1 MLMKRIILLLSAWL
15 MVLGAMADGLDE
27 LQKALAANTQVQE
40 KVYVHTD
47 NTCYFIGDTLWY
59 KAYVLRADNLQPTD
73 MSRLLYVEL
82 LSPDGLVVE
91 RQRIVVSSQGH
102 TCGQFVLRDSL
113 YSGYY
118 ELRAYTRWMLNF
130 NVSHRH
136 YTRDDRHLFYNNQMA
151 QDFFREWDGL
161 FSRVLP
167 IYAKPERQGDYDGKY
182 MYQRPKQDVRRE
194 PKEQLFCHFYPEGGQ
209 LVEGLPARVA
219 FELADQYGK
228 AVDLSGTLSDGTVVS
243 TDYMGRGVFSI
254 AGEKVKRDDR
264 LKVRFEWRGKTYSF
278 NLPKVQR
285 EGVTI
290 LLQPD
295 ADAATL
301 RSSEVLSPL
310 RSESAPSGRAE
321 KLRSSEVASSLPQV
335 SLNASPAYQGKTV
348 GVAVLCRG
356 RLVSFQKLTLNL
368 STSQPLNFSTS
379 PLSSLLSP
387 LPTGINELM
396 IFDEECNVLAS
407 RLFFV
412 NNHDM
417 VQPVEVTTGGKTDF
431 DPYEEIPLEVQV
443 LSSSSVAPQNSLPA
457 GEGRGGVSSLPA
469 GEGWGGAF
477 SISIRDAHTDDVSYN
492 NGSMLSELLLSSD
505 LKGFVAYPAYYFE
518 SDDAEHR
525 SRLDLLMMVQGWRRY
540 RPVKTLRYEP
550 ERTLTVE
557 GSVYK
562 MLGLETMQ
570 RDQIEGLNNRETVF
584 EEQQR
589 INERNSGLFTGGT
602 FTETE
607 GSAETDDA
615 AAKEESTV
623 EEPDFASLG
632 SSVLGVNHGGLKHEV
647 LVEAEITSEG
657 VTAGA
662 VQQTKDGGHF
672 VFELPPYYGTAV
684 LFLKAYE
691 RRDSLKKNMRSLDD
705 KGRLDEDA
713 YADFYVKRDLFY
725 PVFAREYSWYEKHL
739 PDYVPTAG
747 VEEDVDLQNSR
758 LDGDHTLSQVN
769 VSARRRG
776 RRSIDYS
783 KPAFVMDAYD
793 LYNLATDRGL
803 SWGLVNMGSFP
814 MTACF
819 TLYGNMGRYRTYN
832 VRAKLAEGNQLDRQ
846 YTFYQNYQAVEETI
860 KNRSEGAIFKDLHLN
875 RLKNFRFYTDYEP
888 RNPDS
893 LYSESMNR
901 DDITLVYETRPNDE
915 KQYTYR
921 DRRYL
926 LPGIAEPAEF
936 YEPDYSQSLP
946 LEPTDY
952 RRTLYWNP
960 NARLDE
966 DGCFRTTVFNNSSET
981 RIRVSVA
988 GITPNGKIILIDN
1001 W

>member
-91 RQRIVVSSQGH
+91 RQRIIVSSQGH
-102 TCGQFVLRDSL
+102 TC
-113 YSGYY
+113 
-118 ELRAYTRWMLNF
+118 F

-151 QDFFREWDGL
+151 KDFFREWDGL

-167 IYAKPERQGDYDGKY
+167 VYSKPEHKGDYDGKY

-209 LVEGLPARVA
+209 LVEGLPSRVA

-285 EGVTI
+285 EGVTL

-301 RSSEVLSPL
+301 RSSDVKKLS
-310 RSESAPSGRAE
+310 
-321 KLRSSEVASSLPQV
+321 SSEVASSLPQV

-356 RLVSFQKLTLNL
+356 RLASFQKLNVSASQPLNL
-368 STSQPLNFSTS
+368 ST
-379 PLSSLLSP
+379 SP

-417 VQPVEVTTGGKTDF
+417 DVPVQVSTGGKTDF
-431 DPYEEIPLEVQV
+431 DPYEEIPLDITFNLQQPLNSPLDPQGRFRSEAEKE
-443 LSSSSVAPQNSLPA
+443 LSTLNSPQTL
-457 GEGRGGVSSLPA
+457 
-469 GEGWGGAF
+469 
-477 SISIRDAHTDDVSYN
+477 SISIRDAHTDDISYN

-615 AAKEESTV
+615 TAKEESTV

-684 LFLKAYE
+684 LFMTAYE
-691 RRDSLKKNMRSLDD
+691 RRDSLKKCMRSTTD

-875 RLKNFRFYTDYEP
+875 RLIP
-888 RNPDS
+888 AVS
-893 LYSESMNR
+893 Q
-901 DDITLVYETRPNDE
+901 ETFSR
-915 KQYTYR
+915 
-921 DRRYL
+921 
-926 LPGIAEPAEF
+926 
-936 YEPDYSQSLP
+936 
-946 LEPTDY
+946 
-952 RRTLYWNP
+952 
-960 NARLDE
+960 
-966 DGCFRTTVFNNSSET
+966 
-981 RIRVSVA
+981 
-988 GITPNGKIILIDN
+988 
-1001 W
+1001 

>member
-1 MLMKRIILLLSAWL
+1 MFLLVLSAS
-15 MVLGAMADGLDE
+15 ADGLDDL
-27 LQKALAANTQVQE
+27 LQALANNAQVQE

-91 RQRIVVSSQGH
+91 RQRIIVSGNGH
-102 TCGQFVLRDSL
+102 TCGQFVLQDSL

-151 QDFFREWDGL
+151 MDFFREWDGL

-167 IYAKPERQGDYDGKY
+167 VYSKPEHKGDFLSKY

-209 LVEGLPARVA
+209 LVEGLPSRVA

-228 AVDLSGTLSDGTVVS
+228 TVDLSGTLSDGTVVS

-264 LKVRFEWRGKTYSF
+264 LKVRFEWRGKNYSF

-285 EGVTI
+285 EGVT
-290 LLQPD
+290 LRLEPATD
-295 ADAATL
+295 VKTL
-301 RSSEVLSPL
+301 RSSEV
-310 RSESAPSGRAE
+310 E
-321 KLRSSEVASSLPQV
+321 SSLPQV

-356 RLVSFQKLTLNL
+356 RLVSFQKLTL
-368 STSQPLNFSTS
+368 STILS

-417 VQPVEVTTGGKTDF
+417 DVPVQVSTGGKTDF
-431 DPYEEIPLEVQV
+431 DPYEEIPLDITFNLQQPLNSQ
-443 LSSSSVAPQNSLPA
+443 LSTLNSPQTL
-457 GEGRGGVSSLPA
+457 
-469 GEGWGGAF
+469 
-477 SISIRDAHTDDVSYN
+477 SISIRDAHTDDISYN

-672 VFELPPYYGTAV
+672 VFELPPYYGTAI
-684 LFLKAYE
+684 LFMTAYE
-691 RRDSLKKNMRSLDD
+691 RRDSLKKCMRSTTD

-832 VRAKLAEGNQLDRQ
+832 VRAKLAEGNELDRQ

-988 GITPNGKIILIDN
+988 GITPDGRIVSN
-1001 W
+1001 

>member
-1 MLMKRIILLLSAWL
+1 M
-15 MVLGAMADGLDE
+15 
-27 LQKALAANTQVQE
+27 
-40 KVYVHTD
+40 
-47 NTCYFIGDTLWY
+47 
-59 KAYVLRADNLQPTD
+59 
-73 MSRLLYVEL
+73 
-82 LSPDGLVVE
+82 
-91 RQRIVVSSQGH
+91 
-102 TCGQFVLRDSL
+102 
-113 YSGYY
+113 
-118 ELRAYTRWMLNF
+118 
-130 NVSHRH
+130 
-136 YTRDDRHLFYNNQMA
+136 
-151 QDFFREWDGL
+151 
-161 FSRVLP
+161 
-167 IYAKPERQGDYDGKY
+167 
-182 MYQRPKQDVRRE
+182 RRE

-290 LLQPD
+290 LLQPN
-295 ADAATL
+295 ADAAT
-301 RSSEVLSPL
+301 
-310 RSESAPSGRAE
+310 
-321 KLRSSEVASSLPQV
+321 LRSSEVASSLPQV

-356 RLVSFQKLTLNL
+356 RLVSFQKLTL
-368 STSQPLNFSTS
+368 STILS

-417 VQPVEVTTGGKTDF
+417 EVPVQVSTGGKTDF
-431 DPYEEIPLEVQV
+431 DPYEEIPLDITFNLQQPLNSQ
-443 LSSSSVAPQNSLPA
+443 LSTLNSPQTL
-457 GEGRGGVSSLPA
+457 
-469 GEGWGGAF
+469 
-477 SISIRDAHTDDVSYN
+477 SISIRDAHTDDISYN

-518 SDDAEHR
+518 SDNAEHR

-672 VFELPPYYGTAV
+672 VFELPPYYGTAI
-684 LFLKAYE
+684 LFMTAYE
-691 RRDSLKKNMRSLDD
+691 RRDSLKKCMRSTTD

-832 VRAKLAEGNQLDRQ
+832 VRAKLAEGNELDRQ

-936 YEPDYSQSLP
+936 YEPDYSHALP

-966 DGCFRTTVFNNSSET
+966 NGCFRTTVFNNSSET

-988 GITPNGKIILIDN
+988 GITPDGRIVSN
-1001 W
+1001 

>member
-1 MLMKRIILLLSAWL
+1 MFMKRMILLLSALL
-15 MVLGAMADGLDE
+15 MVLSAQADGFDD
-27 LQKALAANTQVQE
+27 LQQALAANTQVQE

-91 RQRIVVSSQGH
+91 RQRIIVSSQGH
-102 TCGQFVLRDSL
+102 TCGQFVLQDSL

-167 IYAKPERQGDYDGKY
+167 VYSKPEHKGDFLSKY

-209 LVEGLPARVA
+209 LVEGLPSRVA

-228 AVDLSGTLSDGTVVS
+228 AVDLSGTLSDGSLVS
-243 TDYMGRGVFSI
+243 TDYMGRGVFTV
-254 AGEKVKRDDR
+254 AADKVKRDDR
-264 LKVRFEWRGKTYSF
+264 LKVRFEWRGKSYSF
-278 NLPKVQR
+278 NLPKVER
-285 EGVTI
+285 EGVT
-290 LLQPD
+290 LQLQPATD
-295 ADAATL
+295 VAA
-301 RSSEVLSPL
+301 SSH
-310 RSESAPSGRAE
+310 
-321 KLRSSEVASSLPQV
+321 SSVASSLPQV
-335 SLNASPAYQGKTV
+335 SLHASPAYQGKTV

-356 RLVSFQKLTLNL
+356 RLVSFQKQILNTA
-368 STSQPLNFSTS
+368 TSQILN
-379 PLSSLLSP
+379 SP
-387 LPTGINELM
+387 LPTGVNELLV
-396 IFDEECNVLAS
+396 FDEHRNILAS

-417 VQPVEVTTGGKTDF
+417 AQPVEVTTGGKTDF
-431 DPYEEIPLEVQV
+431 APYEEIPLEVQM
-443 LSSSSVAPQNSLPA
+443 LNSSSVAPQNSLPS
-457 GEGRGGVSSLPA
+457 GEGWGGASSLPA

-477 SISIRDAHTDDVSYN
+477 SLSIRDAHTDDISYN

-672 VFELPPYYGTAV
+672 VFELPPYYGTAI
-684 LFLKAYE
+684 LFMTAYE
-691 RRDSLKKNMRSLDD
+691 RRDSLKKCMRSTTD

-725 PVFAREYSWYEKHL
+725 PVFAREYSWYEKHQ

-747 VEEDVDLQNSR
+747 VEEDVDLEGSQ

-776 RRSIDYS
+776 RRAIDYK

-819 TLYGNMGRYRTYN
+819 TVYGNMGRYKTYN
-832 VRAKLAEGNQLDRQ
+832 VRAKLAEGNDLDRQ
-846 YTFYQNYQAVEETI
+846 YTFFQNYQSVDQTI
-860 KNRSEGAIFKDLHLN
+860 KNRAEGAIFNDLHLS
-875 RLKNFRFYTDYEP
+875 RLQNFRFFTDYEP

-893 LYSESMNR
+893 LYTVSLNR
-901 DDITLVYETRPNDE
+901 DDITLVYETRPDNA
-915 KQYTYR
+915 KQHTYR

-926 LPGIAEPAEF
+926 LPGFAEPADF
-936 YEPDYSQSLP
+936 YNPDYSQALP
-946 LEPTDY
+946 PEPTDY

-960 NARLDE
+960 NARLDA
-966 DGCFRTTVFNNSSET
+966 DGHFRATVYNNSHET

-988 GITPNGKIILIDN
+988 GITSDGKIISN
-1001 W
+1001 

>member
-91 RQRIVVSSQGH
+91 RQRIIVSSQGH
-102 TCGQFVLRDSL
+102 TCGQFVLKDSL

-151 QDFFREWDGL
+151 KDFFREWDGL

-167 IYAKPERQGDYDGKY
+167 VYSKPEHKGDFLSKY

-285 EGVTI
+285 EGVTL
-290 LLQPD
+290 LLQPV

-301 RSSEVLSPL
+301 RSSDVKKLS
-310 RSESAPSGRAE
+310 
-321 KLRSSEVASSLPQV
+321 SSEVASSLPQV

-356 RLVSFQKLTLNL
+356 RLVSFQKLTLSAIL
-368 STSQPLNFSTS
+368 S

-431 DPYEEIPLEVQV
+431 DPYEEIPLEVQM
-443 LSSSSVAPQNSLPA
+443 LNSSSVAPQNSLPA
-457 GEGRGGVSSLPA
+457 GEGRGGASSLPA

-477 SISIRDAHTDDVSYN
+477 SISIRDAHTDDISYN

-684 LFLKAYE
+684 LFLTAYE
-691 RRDSLKKNMRSLDD
+691 RRDSLKKNMRSTTD

-832 VRAKLAEGNQLDRQ
+832 VRAKLAEGNELDRQ

-936 YEPDYSQSLP
+936 YEPDYSHALP

-988 GITPNGKIILIDN
+988 GITPDGRIVSN
-1001 W
+1001 

>member
-1 MLMKRIILLLSAWL
+1 MFMKRMILLLSALL
-15 MVLGAMADGLDE
+15 MVLSTQADGFDD
-27 LQKALAANTQVQE
+27 LQQALAANTQVQE

-91 RQRIVVSSQGH
+91 RQRIIVSSQGH
-102 TCGQFVLRDSL
+102 TCGQFVLKDSL
-113 YSGYY
+113 YSGFY

-194 PKEQLFCHFYPEGGQ
+194 PKEQLFCRFYPEGGQ

-219 FELADQYGK
+219 FELVDQYGK
-228 AVDLSGTLSDGTVVS
+228 AVDLSGTLSDGSVVS

-278 NLPKVQR
+278 ILPKVQR
-285 EGVTI
+285 EGVTL
-290 LLQPD
+290 LLQP
-295 ADAATL
+295 ATD
-301 RSSEVLSPL
+301 V
-310 RSESAPSGRAE
+310 E
-321 KLRSSEVASSLPQV
+321 KFRSSEVAKSLPQV

-356 RLVSFQKLTLNL
+356 RLVSFQKLTLSAIL
-368 STSQPLNFSTS
+368 S
-379 PLSSLLSP
+379 PLSSLHSP
-387 LPTGINELM
+387 LPTGVNELLV
-396 IFDEECNVLAS
+396 FDEHRNILAS

-417 VQPVEVTTGGKTDF
+417 VQPVEVSTGGKTDF
-431 DPYEEIPLEVQV
+431 DPYEAIPLEVQV
-443 LSSSSVAPQNSLPA
+443 LNSSSVAPQNSLPS
-457 GEGRGGVSSLPA
+457 GESWGRALSL
-469 GEGWGGAF
+469 
-477 SISIRDAHTDDVSYN
+477 SIRDAHTDDVSYN
-492 NGSMLSELLLSSD
+492 DGSMLSELLLTSD
-505 LKGFVAYPAYYFE
+505 LKGFVAHPAYYFE
-518 SDDAEHR
+518 SDDAEHLR
-525 SRLDLLMMVQGWRRY
+525 RLDLLMMVQGWRRY
-540 RPVKTLRYEP
+540 RPVKSLRYEP
-550 ERTLTVE
+550 ERSLTVE

-562 MLGLETMQ
+562 MLGVETMQ
-570 RDQIEGLNNRETVF
+570 RDQIEGLNNRQTVF
-584 EEQQR
+584 EEQQS
-589 INERNSGLFTGGT
+589 INDRNSGLFTGGT

-607 GSAETDDA
+607 GNAETDDA

-623 EEPDFASLG
+623 EEPDFQSLG

-647 LVEAEITSEG
+647 LVEAEITAEG
-657 VTAGA
+657 QTAGA
-662 VQQTKDGGHF
+662 TQLTRNGGHY

-691 RRDSLKKNMRSLDD
+691 RRDSLKKNMQSLDD
-705 KGRLDEDA
+705 KGRFDEDA

-747 VEEDVDLQNSR
+747 VEEDVDLEGSQ

-776 RRSIDYS
+776 RRAIDYK

-803 SWGLVNMGSFP
+803 SWGLVNMGAFP

-819 TLYGNMGRYRTYN
+819 TVYGNMGRYKTYN
-832 VRAKLAEGNQLDRQ
+832 VRAKLAEGNDLDRQ
-846 YTFYQNYQAVEETI
+846 YTFFQNYQSVDQTI
-860 KNRSEGAIFKDLHLN
+860 KNRAEGAIFNDLHLS
-875 RLKNFRFYTDYEP
+875 RLQNFRFFTDYEP

-893 LYSESMNR
+893 LYTVSLNR
-901 DDITLVYETRPNDE
+901 DDITLVYETRPDNA
-915 KQYTYR
+915 KQHTYR

-926 LPGIAEPAEF
+926 LPGFAEPADF
-936 YEPDYSQSLP
+936 YNPDYSQALP
-946 LEPTDY
+946 PEPTDY

-960 NARLDE
+960 NARLDA
-966 DGCFRTTVFNNSSET
+966 DGHFRATVYNNSHET

-988 GITPNGKIILIDN
+988 GITPDGKIILMDH
-1001 W
+1001 

>member
-1 MLMKRIILLLSAWL
+1 MILAMFLLVLSAS
-15 MVLGAMADGLDE
+15 ADGLDD
-27 LQKALAANTQVQE
+27 LQQALANNAQVQE

-91 RQRIVVSSQGH
+91 RQRIIVSGNGH
-102 TCGQFVLRDSL
+102 TCGQFVLQDSL

-151 QDFFREWDGL
+151 KDFFREWDGL

-167 IYAKPERQGDYDGKY
+167 VYSKPEHKGDFLSKY

-209 LVEGLPARVA
+209 LVEGLPSRVA

-243 TDYMGRGVFSI
+243 TDYMGRGVFQVDG
-254 AGEKVKRDDR
+254 AKVTRDDR
-264 LKVRFEWRGKTYSF
+264 LKVRFEWRGKNYSF

-285 EGVTI
+285 EGVT
-290 LLQPD
+290 LRLEPD
-295 ADAATL
+295 ADI
-301 RSSEVLSPL
+301 
-310 RSESAPSGRAE
+310 
-321 KLRSSEVASSLPQV
+321 ASSLPQV

-356 RLVSFQKLTLNL
+356 RLVSFQKLTLSAIL
-368 STSQPLNFSTS
+368 S

-417 VQPVEVTTGGKTDF
+417 DVPVQVSTGGKTDF
-431 DPYEEIPLEVQV
+431 DPYEEIPLDITFNLQQPLNSPLDAKRRFRSEAEKE
-443 LSSSSVAPQNSLPA
+443 LSTLNSPQTL
-457 GEGRGGVSSLPA
+457 
-469 GEGWGGAF
+469 

-672 VFELPPYYGTAV
+672 VFELPPYYGTAI
-684 LFLKAYE
+684 LFMTAYE
-691 RRDSLKKNMRSLDD
+691 RRDSLKKCMRSTTD

-747 VEEDVDLQNSR
+747 VEEDVDLENSR

-832 VRAKLAEGNQLDRQ
+832 VRAKLAEGNDLARQ

-988 GITPNGKIILIDN
+988 GITPDGRIVSN
-1001 W
+1001 

>member
-1 MLMKRIILLLSAWL
+1 MKRLPTILAMFLLVLSAS
-15 MVLGAMADGLDE
+15 ADGLDD
-27 LQKALAANTQVQE
+27 LQQALANNAQVQE

-91 RQRIVVSSQGH
+91 RQRIIVSGNGH
-102 TCGQFVLRDSL
+102 TCGQFVLQDSL

-151 QDFFREWDGL
+151 KDFFREWDGL

-167 IYAKPERQGDYDGKY
+167 VYSKPEHKGDFLSKY

-209 LVEGLPARVA
+209 LVEGLPSRVA

-264 LKVRFEWRGKTYSF
+264 LKARFEWRGKTYSF

-290 LLQPD
+290 RLEPD
-295 ADAATL
+295 A
-301 RSSEVLSPL
+301 
-310 RSESAPSGRAE
+310 
-321 KLRSSEVASSLPQV
+321 EVASSLPQV

-356 RLVSFQKLTLNL
+356 RLVSFQKLTL
-368 STSQPLNFSTS
+368 STILS

-417 VQPVEVTTGGKTDF
+417 DVPVQVSTGGKTDF
-431 DPYEEIPLEVQV
+431 DPYEEIPLDITFNLQQPLNSQ
-443 LSSSSVAPQNSLPA
+443 LSTLNSPQTL
-457 GEGRGGVSSLPA
+457 
-469 GEGWGGAF
+469 
-477 SISIRDAHTDDVSYN
+477 SIPIRDAHTDDVSYN

-672 VFELPPYYGTAV
+672 VFELPPYYGTAI
-684 LFLKAYE
+684 LFMTAYE
-691 RRDSLKKNMRSLDD
+691 RRDSLKKCMRSTTD

-832 VRAKLAEGNQLDRQ
+832 VRAKLAEGNELDRQ

-936 YEPDYSQSLP
+936 YEPDYSHALP

-988 GITPNGKIILIDN
+988 GITPDGRIVSN
-1001 W
+1001 

>member
-1 MLMKRIILLLSAWL
+1 MILLLSALL

-91 RQRIVVSSQGH
+91 RQRIIVSSQGH
-102 TCGQFVLRDSL
+102 TCGQFVLKDSL

-167 IYAKPERQGDYDGKY
+167 VYSKPERQGDYDGKY

-194 PKEQLFCHFYPEGGQ
+194 PKEQLFCRFYPEGGQ
-209 LVEGLPARVA
+209 LVEGLPSRVA
-219 FELADQYGK
+219 FELVDQYGK
-228 AVDLSGTLSDGTVVS
+228 AVDLSGTLSDGSVVS

-254 AGEKVKRDDR
+254 AADKVKRDDR
-264 LKVRFEWRGKTYSF
+264 LKVRFEWRGKNYSF
-278 NLPKVQR
+278 NLPKVER
-285 EGVTI
+285 EGVT
-290 LLQPD
+290 LKLQP
-295 ADAATL
+295 ATDVAT
-301 RSSEVLSPL
+301 SSH
-310 RSESAPSGRAE
+310 
-321 KLRSSEVASSLPQV
+321 SSVASSLPQA
-335 SLNASPAYQGKTV
+335 SLHASPAYQGKTV

-356 RLVSFQKLTLNL
+356 KLVSFQKYVIN
-368 STSQPLNFSTS
+368 SATS
-379 PLSSLLSP
+379 PLDPQGHFLSEAEKEALNSKHSTLNSP
-387 LPTGINELM
+387 LPTGVNELLV
-396 IFDEECNVLAS
+396 FDEHRNILAS

-417 VQPVEVTTGGKTDF
+417 VQPVEVSTGGKTDF
-431 DPYEEIPLEVQV
+431 APYEEIPLEVQV
-443 LSSSSVAPQNSLPA
+443 PSSSSVAPQNTLPAGEGWGGASSLPA
-457 GEGRGGVSSLPA
+457 GEGWGGASSLPA

-477 SISIRDAHTDDVSYN
+477 SLSIRDAHTDDVSYN
-492 NGSMLSELLLSSD
+492 DGTMLSELLLTSD
-505 LKGFVAYPAYYFE
+505 LKGFVAHPAYYFE
-518 SDDAEHR
+518 SDDAEHQR
-525 SRLDLLMMVQGWRRY
+525 RLDLLMMVQGWRRY

-550 ERTLTVE
+550 ERSLTVE

-562 MLGLETMQ
+562 MLGVETMQ
-570 RDQIEGLNNRETVF
+570 RDQIEGLNNRQTVF
-584 EEQQR
+584 EEQQS
-589 INERNSGLFTGGT
+589 INDRNSGLETGGT
-602 FTETE
+602 FTETQ
-607 GSAETDDA
+607 GSALTEDA
-615 AAKEESTV
+615 AAKAESVV
-623 EEPDFASLG
+623 EEPDFQSLG

-647 LVEAEITSEG
+647 LVEAEITAEG
-657 VTAGA
+657 QTAGA
-662 VQQTKDGGHF
+662 TQLTRNGGHY

-691 RRDSLKKNMRSLDD
+691 RRDSVKKNMQSLDD

-725 PVFAREYSWYEKHL
+725 PVFAREYSWYEKHM
-739 PDYVPTAG
+739 PDYKPTAG
-747 VEEDVDLQNSR
+747 VEEDVDLEGSQ

-776 RRSIDYS
+776 RRAIDYK

-819 TLYGNMGRYRTYN
+819 TVYGNMGRYKTYN
-832 VRAKLAEGNQLDRQ
+832 VRAKLAEGNDLDRQ
-846 YTFYQNYQAVEETI
+846 YTFFQNYQSVDQTI
-860 KNRSEGAIFKDLHLN
+860 KNRAEGAIFNDLHLS
-875 RLKNFRFYTDYEP
+875 RLQNFRFFTDYEP

-893 LYSESMNR
+893 LYTVSLNR
-901 DDITLVYETRPNDE
+901 DDITLVYETRPDNA
-915 KQYTYR
+915 KQHTYR

-926 LPGIAEPAEF
+926 LPGFAEPADF
-936 YEPDYSQSLP
+936 YNPDYSQALP
-946 LEPTDY
+946 PEPTDY

-960 NARLDE
+960 NARLDA
-966 DGCFRTTVFNNSSET
+966 DGHFRATVYNNSHET

-988 GITPNGKIILIDN
+988 GITPDGKIILMDH
-1001 W
+1001 

>member
-1 MLMKRIILLLSAWL
+1 MLLLVLSA
-15 MVLGAMADGLDE
+15 AADGLDD
-27 LQKALAANTQVQE
+27 LQQALTDNAQVQE

-91 RQRIVVSSQGH
+91 RQRIIVSGDGH
-102 TCGQFVLRDSL
+102 TCGQFVLQDSL

-130 NVSHRH
+130 NVGYRH

-151 QDFFREWDGL
+151 KDFFREWDGL

-167 IYAKPERQGDYDGKY
+167 VYSKPEQTGDFHSKY

-228 AVDLSGTLSDGTVVS
+228 AVDLSGTLSDGTTVK
-243 TDYMGRGVFSI
+243 TDYMGRGIFQVDG
-254 AGEKVKRDDR
+254 AKVTRDNR
-264 LKVRFEWRGKTYSF
+264 LKVRFEWRGKNYSF

-290 LLQPD
+290 RLEPV
-295 ADAATL
+295 ADVQALSSSDVQTL
-301 RSSEVLSPL
+301 SSSD
-310 RSESAPSGRAE
+310 
-321 KLRSSEVASSLPQV
+321 VASSLPHV
-335 SLNASPAYQGKTV
+335 TLLASPAYQGETV
-348 GVAVLCRG
+348 GVAVRCRG
-356 RLVSFQKLTLNL
+356 KLVSFQKYSVN
-368 STSQPLNFSTS
+368 SSTS
-379 PLSSLLSP
+379 PLTLNSQLSTLNSI

-396 IFDEECNVLAS
+396 VFDEQCNVLAS

-417 VQPVEVTTGGKTDF
+417 SLPVQVSTGGKTDF
-431 DPYEEIPLEVQV
+431 DPYEEIPLEVQ
-443 LSSSSVAPQNSLPA
+443 LSSSTDVT
-457 GEGRGGVSSLPA
+457 SSLPA
-469 GEGWGGAF
+469 GEGWGGAPI
-477 SISIRDAHTDDVSYN
+477 SISIRDAHTDDASYN

-525 SRLDLLMMVQGWRRY
+525 SRLDLLMLVQGWRRY

-550 ERTLTVE
+550 EQSLTVE

-570 RDQIEGLNNRETVF
+570 RDQIEALNNRETVF

-632 SSVLGVNHGGLKHEV
+632 SSVLGVNHGGLNHEV

-662 VQQTKDGGHF
+662 VQLTKDGGHF

-684 LFLKAYE
+684 LFMKAYE
-691 RRDSLKKNMRSLDD
+691 RRDSLKKCMQSTTD

-747 VEEDVDLQNSR
+747 VEEEVDLENSR

-776 RRSIDYS
+776 RRAIDYS
-783 KPAFVMDAYD
+783 KPAFVIDAYD

-832 VRAKLAEGNQLDRQ
+832 VRAKLAEGNELDRQ

-860 KNRSEGAIFKDLHLN
+860 KNRAEGAIFNDLHLN

-893 LYSESMNR
+893 LYAESMNR
-901 DDITLVYETRPNDE
+901 DDITLIYETRPNDE

-936 YEPDYSQSLP
+936 YQPDYSQALP

-960 NARLDE
+960 NARLDDE
-966 DGCFRTTVFNNSSET
+966 GRFRTTVYNNSSET

-988 GITPNGKIILIDN
+988 GITPDGRIIGN
-1001 W
+1001 

>member
-91 RQRIVVSSQGH
+91 RQRIIVSSQGH
-102 TCGQFVLRDSL
+102 TCGQFVLKDSL

-151 QDFFREWDGL
+151 KDFFREWDGL

-167 IYAKPERQGDYDGKY
+167 VYSKPERQGDFLSKY

-209 LVEGLPARVA
+209 LVEGLPSRVA

-290 LLQPD
+290 RLEPATD
-295 ADAATL
+295 VKTL
-301 RSSEVLSPL
+301 RSSDV
-310 RSESAPSGRAE
+310 
-321 KLRSSEVASSLPQV
+321 KMLRSSEVASSLPQV
-335 SLNASPAYQGKTV
+335 TLNASPAYQGKTV

-356 RLVSFQKLTLNL
+356 RLASFQKLNVSASQPLNL
-368 STSQPLNFSTS
+368 ST
-379 PLSSLLSP
+379 SP

-457 GEGRGGVSSLPA
+457 GEGRGGASSLPA

-477 SISIRDAHTDDVSYN
+477 SISIRDAHTDDISYN

-691 RRDSLKKNMRSLDD
+691 RRDSLKKNMQSLDD

-832 VRAKLAEGNQLDRQ
+832 VRAKLAEGNELDRQ

-988 GITPNGKIILIDN
+988 GITPDGRIVSN
-1001 W
+1001 

>member
-1 MLMKRIILLLSAWL
+1 
-15 MVLGAMADGLDE
+15 
-27 LQKALAANTQVQE
+27 
-40 KVYVHTD
+40 
-47 NTCYFIGDTLWY
+47 
-59 KAYVLRADNLQPTD
+59 
-73 MSRLLYVEL
+73 
-82 LSPDGLVVE
+82 
-91 RQRIVVSSQGH
+91 
-102 TCGQFVLRDSL
+102 
-113 YSGYY
+113 
-118 ELRAYTRWMLNF
+118 
-130 NVSHRH
+130 
-136 YTRDDRHLFYNNQMA
+136 
-151 QDFFREWDGL
+151 
-161 FSRVLP
+161 
-167 IYAKPERQGDYDGKY
+167 

-285 EGVTI
+285 EGVTL
-290 LLQPD
+290 LLQP
-295 ADAATL
+295 ATDVEKL

-321 KLRSSEVASSLPQV
+321 MLRSSEVASSLPQV

-356 RLVSFQKLTLNL
+356 RLVSFQKLTLNT
-368 STSQPLNFSTS
+368 STSPLDPKGRFQSVAGKEPLNFSTS
-379 PLSSLLSP
+379 PL
-387 LPTGINELM
+387 PTGVNELM
-396 IFDEECNVLAS
+396 VFDEHRNILAS

-431 DPYEEIPLEVQV
+431 DPYEAIPLEVQV
-443 LSSSSVAPQNSLPA
+443 LNSSSVAPQNSLPS
-457 GEGRGGVSSLPA
+457 GEGRGGASSLPS

-684 LFLKAYE
+684 LFMTAYE
-691 RRDSLKKNMRSLDD
+691 RRDSLKKCMRSITD

-988 GITPNGKIILIDN
+988 GITPDGRIVSN
-1001 W
+1001 

>member
-1 MLMKRIILLLSAWL
+1 MFLLVLSAS
-15 MVLGAMADGLDE
+15 ADGLDD
-27 LQKALAANTQVQE
+27 LQQALANNAQVQE

-91 RQRIVVSSQGH
+91 RQRIIVSGNGH
-102 TCGQFVLRDSL
+102 TCGQFVLQDSL

-151 QDFFREWDGL
+151 KDFFREWDGL

-167 IYAKPERQGDYDGKY
+167 VYSKPEHKGDFLSKY

-209 LVEGLPARVA
+209 LVEGLPSRVA

-264 LKVRFEWRGKTYSF
+264 LKVRFEWRGKNYSF

-290 LLQPD
+290 RLEPD
-295 ADAATL
+295 ADV
-301 RSSEVLSPL
+301 E
-310 RSESAPSGRAE
+310 
-321 KLRSSEVASSLPQV
+321 SSLPQV

-356 RLVSFQKLTLNL
+356 RLVSFQKLTL
-368 STSQPLNFSTS
+368 STILS

-417 VQPVEVTTGGKTDF
+417 DVPVQVSTGGKTDF
-431 DPYEEIPLEVQV
+431 DPYEEIPLDITFNLQQPLNSQ
-443 LSSSSVAPQNSLPA
+443 LSTLNSPQTL
-457 GEGRGGVSSLPA
+457 
-469 GEGWGGAF
+469 
-477 SISIRDAHTDDVSYN
+477 SISIRDAHTDDISYN

-602 FTETE
+602 FTEKKRR
-607 GSAETDDA
+607 A
-615 AAKEESTV
+615 A
-623 EEPDFASLG
+623 P
-632 SSVLGVNHGGLKHEV
+632 
-647 LVEAEITSEG
+647 
-657 VTAGA
+657 
-662 VQQTKDGGHF
+662 
-672 VFELPPYYGTAV
+672 
-684 LFLKAYE
+684 
-691 RRDSLKKNMRSLDD
+691 R
-705 KGRLDEDA
+705 
-713 YADFYVKRDLFY
+713 
-725 PVFAREYSWYEKHL
+725 
-739 PDYVPTAG
+739 PTM
-747 VEEDVDLQNSR
+747 LQPR
-758 LDGDHTLSQVN
+758 
-769 VSARRRG
+769 
-776 RRSIDYS
+776 
-783 KPAFVMDAYD
+783 
-793 LYNLATDRGL
+793 
-803 SWGLVNMGSFP
+803 
-814 MTACF
+814 
-819 TLYGNMGRYRTYN
+819 
-832 VRAKLAEGNQLDRQ
+832 
-846 YTFYQNYQAVEETI
+846 
-860 KNRSEGAIFKDLHLN
+860 
-875 RLKNFRFYTDYEP
+875 
-888 RNPDS
+888 RNPLS
-893 LYSESMNR
+893 RS
-901 DDITLVYETRPNDE
+901 
-915 KQYTYR
+915 
-921 DRRYL
+921 
-926 LPGIAEPAEF
+926 
-936 YEPDYSQSLP
+936 
-946 LEPTDY
+946 PTSH
-952 RRTLYWNP
+952 RWAHRCW
-960 NARLDE
+960 A
-966 DGCFRTTVFNNSSET
+966 
-981 RIRVSVA
+981 
-988 GITPNGKIILIDN
+988 
-1001 W
+1001 

>member
-1 MLMKRIILLLSAWL
+1 MISLGAISFHRQMRRLPTILAMLLLVLSAS
-15 MVLGAMADGLDE
+15 ADGLDD
-27 LQKALAANTQVQE
+27 LQQALAENAQVQE

-91 RQRIVVSSQGH
+91 RQRIIVSGDGH
-102 TCGQFVLRDSL
+102 TCGQFVLQDSL

-151 QDFFREWDGL
+151 KDFFREWDGL
-161 FSRVLP
+161 FSRVFP
-167 IYAKPERQGDYDGKY
+167 VYSKPEHEGDYMSKY
-182 MYQRPKQDVRRE
+182 IYQRPKQDVRRE
-194 PKEQLFCHFYPEGGQ
+194 PKEELFCRFYPEGGQ
-209 LVEGLPARVA
+209 LVEGLPTRVA

-228 AVDLSGTLSDGTVVS
+228 AVDLSGTLSDGTKIS
-243 TDYMGRGVFSI
+243 TDYMGRGVFQTHV
-254 AGEKVKRDDR
+254 GKGDNR
-264 LKVRFEWRGKTYSF
+264 LKARFEWRGKNYSF
-278 NLPKVQR
+278 NLPKVQH

-290 LLQPD
+290 
-295 ADAATL
+295 
-301 RSSEVLSPL
+301 
-310 RSESAPSGRAE
+310 
-321 KLRSSEVASSLPQV
+321 KLEPALTGESLPKVTLQ
-335 SLNASPAYQGKTV
+335 ASAAWQGKPL

-356 RLVSFQKLTLNL
+356 KLVSFQKLTLGANNYQL
-368 STSQPLNFSTS
+368 SINNYQ
-379 PLSSLLSP
+379 
-387 LPTGINELM
+387 LPTGINELLV
-396 IFDEECNVLAS
+396 FDEESNVLAS

-417 VQPVEVTTGGKTDF
+417 AVAVKASTGGKTDF
-431 DPYEEIPLEVQV
+431 DPYEPIPLEVEMLRGSEV
-443 LSSSSVAPQNSLPA
+443 EAPI
-457 GEGRGGVSSLPA
+457 
-469 GEGWGGAF
+469 
-477 SISIRDAHTDDVSYN
+477 SISIRDAHTDDASYN
-492 NGSMLSELLLSSD
+492 DGSMLSELLLSSD
-505 LKGFVAYPAYYFE
+505 LKGFVAYPGYYFE
-518 SDDAEHR
+518 SDDVEHR

-550 ERTLTVE
+550 EQSFTVE

-570 RDQIEGLNNRETVF
+570 RDQIAGLSGRETVF
-584 EEQQR
+584 EEQQKVL
-589 INERNSGLFTGGT
+589 ERNSGLFTGGT
-602 FTETE
+602 FTDTE
-607 GSAETDDA
+607 GDISAESADDE
-615 AAKEESTV
+615 AKETSV
-623 EEPDFASLG
+623 GDEEGMVYDEG
-632 SSVLGVNHGGLKHEV
+632 SVLGVNHGRLNHEV

-662 VQQTKDGGHF
+662 VQLTKDGGHF
-672 VFELPPYYGTAV
+672 VFELPPYYGTAI
-684 LFLKAYE
+684 LFMKAYE
-691 RRDSLKKNMRSLDD
+691 RRDSLKKCMQSASD

-747 VEEDVDLQNSR
+747 VEEDVDLSDSR
-758 LDGDHTLSQVN
+758 LDGDHTLAQVN

-776 RRSIDYS
+776 RRAIDYT
-783 KPAFVMDAYD
+783 KPAYVMDAYD

-803 SWGLVNMGSFP
+803 SWGLVNMGRFP

-819 TLYGNMGRYRTYN
+819 TLYGNMGRYQTYN
-832 VRAKLAEGNQLDRQ
+832 VRAKLAEGNELERQ
-846 YTFYQNYQAVEETI
+846 YTFYQNYQALEETI
-860 KNRSEGAIFKDLHLN
+860 KNRAEGAIFNDLHLN

-893 LYSESMNR
+893 LYAESMNR
-901 DDITLVYETRPNDE
+901 DDITLVYETRPNNE

-926 LPGIAEPAEF
+926 LPGFAEPAEF
-936 YEPDYSQSLP
+936 YQPDYSQALP

-960 NARLDE
+960 NVRLDE
-966 DGCFRTTVFNNSSET
+966 EGRFRATVYNNSSET

-988 GITPNGKIILIDN
+988 GITKEGKVVIIN
-1001 W
+1001 N

>member
-1 MLMKRIILLLSAWL
+1 MILAMFLLVLSAS
-15 MVLGAMADGLDE
+15 ADGLDD
-27 LQKALAANTQVQE
+27 LQQALANNAQVQE

-91 RQRIVVSSQGH
+91 RQRIIVSGNGH
-102 TCGQFVLRDSL
+102 TCGQFVLQDSL

-151 QDFFREWDGL
+151 KDFFREWDGL

-167 IYAKPERQGDYDGKY
+167 VYSKPEHKGDFLSKY

-264 LKVRFEWRGKTYSF
+264 LKVRFEWRGKNYSF

-290 LLQPD
+290 RLEPD
-295 ADAATL
+295 A
-301 RSSEVLSPL
+301 
-310 RSESAPSGRAE
+310 
-321 KLRSSEVASSLPQV
+321 EVASLLPQV

-356 RLVSFQKLTLNL
+356 RLVSFQKLTL
-368 STSQPLNFSTS
+368 STILS

-417 VQPVEVTTGGKTDF
+417 DVPVQVSTGGKTDF
-431 DPYEEIPLEVQV
+431 DPYEEIPLDITFNLQQPLNSQ
-443 LSSSSVAPQNSLPA
+443 LSTLNSPQTI
-457 GEGRGGVSSLPA
+457 
-469 GEGWGGAF
+469 

-672 VFELPPYYGTAV
+672 VFELPPYYGTAI
-684 LFLKAYE
+684 LFMTAYE
-691 RRDSLKKNMRSLDD
+691 RRDSLKKCMRSTTD

-832 VRAKLAEGNQLDRQ
+832 VRAKLAEGNELDRQ

-936 YEPDYSQSLP
+936 YEPDYSHALP

-988 GITPNGKIILIDN
+988 GITPDGRIVSN
-1001 W
+1001 

>member
-1 MLMKRIILLLSAWL
+1 MILAMFLLVLSAS
-15 MVLGAMADGLDE
+15 ADGLDD
-27 LQKALAANTQVQE
+27 LQQALANNAQVQE

-91 RQRIVVSSQGH
+91 RQRIIVSGNGH
-102 TCGQFVLRDSL
+102 TCGQFVLQDSL

-151 QDFFREWDGL
+151 KDFFREWDGL

-167 IYAKPERQGDYDGKY
+167 VYSKPEHKGDFLSKY

-209 LVEGLPARVA
+209 LVEGLPSRVA

-243 TDYMGRGVFSI
+243 TDYMGRGVFQVDG
-254 AGEKVKRDDR
+254 AKVTRDDR
-264 LKVRFEWRGKTYSF
+264 LKVRFEWRGKNYSF

-285 EGVTI
+285 EGVT
-290 LLQPD
+290 LRLEPD
-295 ADAATL
+295 ADI
-301 RSSEVLSPL
+301 
-310 RSESAPSGRAE
+310 
-321 KLRSSEVASSLPQV
+321 ASSLPQV

-356 RLVSFQKLTLNL
+356 RLVSFQKLTLSAIL
-368 STSQPLNFSTS
+368 S

-417 VQPVEVTTGGKTDF
+417 DVPVQVSTGGKTDF
-431 DPYEEIPLEVQV
+431 DPYEEIPLDITFNLQQPLNSPLDAKRRFRSEAEKE
-443 LSSSSVAPQNSLPA
+443 LSTLNSPQTL
-457 GEGRGGVSSLPA
+457 
-469 GEGWGGAF
+469 

-672 VFELPPYYGTAV
+672 VFELPPYYGTAI
-684 LFLKAYE
+684 LFMTAYE
-691 RRDSLKKNMRSLDD
+691 RRDSLKKCMRSTTD

-747 VEEDVDLQNSR
+747 VEEDVDLENSR

-832 VRAKLAEGNQLDRQ
+832 VRAKLAEGNELDRQ

-988 GITPNGKIILIDN
+988 GITPDGRIVSN
-1001 W
+1001 

>member
-91 RQRIVVSSQGH
+91 RQRIIVSGNGH
-102 TCGQFVLRDSL
+102 TCGQFVLQDSL

-151 QDFFREWDGL
+151 KDFFREWDGL

-167 IYAKPERQGDYDGKY
+167 VYSKPEHKGDFLSKY

-209 LVEGLPARVA
+209 LVEGLPSRVA

-228 AVDLSGTLSDGTVVS
+228 AVDQSGTLSDGTVVS

-264 LKVRFEWRGKTYSF
+264 LKVRFEWRGKSYSF
-278 NLPKVQR
+278 NLPKVER
-285 EGVTI
+285 EGVT
-290 LLQPD
+290 LQLQPATD
-295 ADAATL
+295 VAA
-301 RSSEVLSPL
+301 SSH
-310 RSESAPSGRAE
+310 
-321 KLRSSEVASSLPQV
+321 SSVASSLPQV
-335 SLNASPAYQGKTV
+335 SLHASPAYQGKTV

-356 RLVSFQKLTLNL
+356 RLVSFQKQILNTA
-368 STSQPLNFSTS
+368 TSQILN
-379 PLSSLLSP
+379 SP
-387 LPTGINELM
+387 LPTGVNELLV
-396 IFDEECNVLAS
+396 FDEHRNILAS

-417 VQPVEVTTGGKTDF
+417 AQPVEVTTGGKTDF
-431 DPYEEIPLEVQV
+431 APYEEIPLEVQM
-443 LSSSSVAPQNSLPA
+443 LNSSSVAPQNSLPS
-457 GEGRGGVSSLPA
+457 GEGWGGASSLPA

-492 NGSMLSELLLSSD
+492 DGSMLSELLLTSD
-505 LKGFVAYPAYYFE
+505 LKGFVAHPAYYFE
-518 SDDAEHR
+518 SDDAEHQR
-525 SRLDLLMMVQGWRRY
+525 RLDLLMMVQGWRRY
-540 RPVKTLRYEP
+540 RPVKSLRYEP
-550 ERTLTVE
+550 ERSLTVE

-562 MLGLETMQ
+562 MLGVETMQ
-570 RDQIEGLNNRETVF
+570 RDQIEGLNNRQTVF
-584 EEQQR
+584 EEQQS
-589 INERNSGLFTGGT
+589 INDRNSGLFTGGT

-607 GSAETDDA
+607 GNAETDDA

-623 EEPDFASLG
+623 EEPDFQSLG

-647 LVEAEITSEG
+647 LVEAEITAEG
-657 VTAGA
+657 QTAGA
-662 VQQTKDGGHF
+662 TQLTRNGGHY

-691 RRDSLKKNMRSLDD
+691 RRDSLKKNMQSLDD

-988 GITPNGKIILIDN
+988 GITPDGRIVSN
-1001 W
+1001 

>member
-1 MLMKRIILLLSAWL
+1 MKRLPTILAMFLLVLSAS
-15 MVLGAMADGLDE
+15 ADGLDD
-27 LQKALAANTQVQE
+27 LQQALANNAQVQE

-91 RQRIVVSSQGH
+91 RQRIIVSGNGH
-102 TCGQFVLRDSL
+102 TCGQFVLQDSL

-151 QDFFREWDGL
+151 KDFFREWDGL

-167 IYAKPERQGDYDGKY
+167 VYSKPEHKGDFLSKY

-209 LVEGLPARVA
+209 LVEGLPSRVA

-264 LKVRFEWRGKTYSF
+264 LKVRFEWRGKNYSF

-290 LLQPD
+290 RLEPD
-295 ADAATL
+295 A
-301 RSSEVLSPL
+301 
-310 RSESAPSGRAE
+310 
-321 KLRSSEVASSLPQV
+321 EVASSLPQV

-356 RLVSFQKLTLNL
+356 RLVSFQKLTLSAIL
-368 STSQPLNFSTS
+368 S

-417 VQPVEVTTGGKTDF
+417 DVPVQVSTGGKTDF
-431 DPYEEIPLEVQV
+431 DPYEEIPLDITFNLQQPLNSQ
-443 LSSSSVAPQNSLPA
+443 LSTLNSPQTI
-457 GEGRGGVSSLPA
+457 
-469 GEGWGGAF
+469 

-672 VFELPPYYGTAV
+672 VFELPPYYGTAI
-684 LFLKAYE
+684 LFMTAYE
-691 RRDSLKKNMRSLDD
+691 RRDSLKKCMRSTTD

-832 VRAKLAEGNQLDRQ
+832 VRAKLAEGNELDRQ

-988 GITPNGKIILIDN
+988 GITPDGRIVSN
-1001 W
+1001 

>member
-27 LQKALAANTQVQE
+27 LQNALAANTQVQE

-102 TCGQFVLRDSL
+102 TCGQFVLKDSL

-151 QDFFREWDGL
+151 KDFFREWDGL

-167 IYAKPERQGDYDGKY
+167 VYSKPEHKGDYDGKY

-209 LVEGLPARVA
+209 LVEGLPSRVA

-290 LLQPD
+290 RLEPATD
-295 ADAATL
+295 VATL
-301 RSSEVLSPL
+301 RSLD
-310 RSESAPSGRAE
+310 
-321 KLRSSEVASSLPQV
+321 VASSLPQV

-356 RLVSFQKLTLNL
+356 RLASFQKLNVSASQPLNL
-368 STSQPLNFSTS
+368 ST
-379 PLSSLLSP
+379 SP

-417 VQPVEVTTGGKTDF
+417 DVPVQVSTGGKTDF
-431 DPYEEIPLEVQV
+431 DPYEEIPLDITFNLQQPLNSPLDPQGRFHSEAEKE
-443 LSSSSVAPQNSLPA
+443 LSTLNSPQTL
-457 GEGRGGVSSLPA
+457 
-469 GEGWGGAF
+469 

-615 AAKEESTV
+615 TAKEESTV

-684 LFLKAYE
+684 LFMTAYE
-691 RRDSLKKNMRSLDD
+691 RRDSLKKCMRSTTD

-988 GITPNGKIILIDN
+988 GITPDGRIVSN
-1001 W
+1001 

>member
-988 GITPNGKIILIDN
+988 GITPDGRIVSN
-1001 W
+1001 

>member
-1 MLMKRIILLLSAWL
+1 
-15 MVLGAMADGLDE
+15 
-27 LQKALAANTQVQE
+27 
-40 KVYVHTD
+40 
-47 NTCYFIGDTLWY
+47 
-59 KAYVLRADNLQPTD
+59 
-73 MSRLLYVEL
+73 
-82 LSPDGLVVE
+82 
-91 RQRIVVSSQGH
+91 
-102 TCGQFVLRDSL
+102 
-113 YSGYY
+113 
-118 ELRAYTRWMLNF
+118 
-130 NVSHRH
+130 
-136 YTRDDRHLFYNNQMA
+136 
-151 QDFFREWDGL
+151 
-161 FSRVLP
+161 
-167 IYAKPERQGDYDGKY
+167 
-182 MYQRPKQDVRRE
+182 
-194 PKEQLFCHFYPEGGQ
+194 
-209 LVEGLPARVA
+209 
-219 FELADQYGK
+219 
-228 AVDLSGTLSDGTVVS
+228 
-243 TDYMGRGVFSI
+243 
-254 AGEKVKRDDR
+254 
-264 LKVRFEWRGKTYSF
+264 
-278 NLPKVQR
+278 
-285 EGVTI
+285 
-290 LLQPD
+290 
-295 ADAATL
+295 
-301 RSSEVLSPL
+301 
-310 RSESAPSGRAE
+310 
-321 KLRSSEVASSLPQV
+321 
-335 SLNASPAYQGKTV
+335 
-348 GVAVLCRG
+348 
-356 RLVSFQKLTLNL
+356 
-368 STSQPLNFSTS
+368 
-379 PLSSLLSP
+379 
-387 LPTGINELM
+387 M

-443 LSSSSVAPQNSLPA
+443 PSSSSVAPQNSLPS
-457 GEGRGGVSSLPA
+457 GEGRGGAPI
-469 GEGWGGAF
+469 
-477 SISIRDAHTDDVSYN
+477 SISIRDAHTDDISYN

-691 RRDSLKKNMRSLDD
+691 RRDSLKKNMQSLDD

-747 VEEDVDLQNSR
+747 VEEDVDLHNSR

-832 VRAKLAEGNQLDRQ
+832 VRAKLAEGNELDRQ

-936 YEPDYSQSLP
+936 YEPDYSHALP

-988 GITPNGKIILIDN
+988 GITPDGRIVSN
-1001 W
+1001 

>member
-73 MSRLLYVEL
+73 MRRLLYVEL

-91 RQRIVVSSQGH
+91 RQRIIVSSQGH
-102 TCGQFVLRDSL
+102 TCGQFVLKDSL

-151 QDFFREWDGL
+151 KDFFREWDGL

-167 IYAKPERQGDYDGKY
+167 VYSKPEHKGDFLSKY

-209 LVEGLPARVA
+209 LVEGLPSRVA

-285 EGVTI
+285 EGVT
-290 LLQPD
+290 LRLEP
-295 ADAATL
+295 ATDAATL
-301 RSSEVLSPL
+301 RSSEV
-310 RSESAPSGRAE
+310 E
-321 KLRSSEVASSLPQV
+321 SSLPQV

-356 RLVSFQKLTLNL
+356 RLASFQKLNVSASQPLNL
-368 STSQPLNFSTS
+368 ST
-379 PLSSLLSP
+379 SP

-443 LSSSSVAPQNSLPA
+443 LSRSSVAPQNSLPS
-457 GEGRGGVSSLPA
+457 GEGRGGASSLPS

-477 SISIRDAHTDDVSYN
+477 SISIRDAHTDDISYN

-684 LFLKAYE
+684 LFMTAYE
-691 RRDSLKKNMRSLDD
+691 RRDSLKKCMRSLDD

-713 YADFYVKRDLFY
+713 YADFYV
-725 PVFAREYSWYEKHL
+725 
-739 PDYVPTAG
+739 
-747 VEEDVDLQNSR
+747 
-758 LDGDHTLSQVN
+758 
-769 VSARRRG
+769 
-776 RRSIDYS
+776 
-783 KPAFVMDAYD
+783 
-793 LYNLATDRGL
+793 
-803 SWGLVNMGSFP
+803 
-814 MTACF
+814 
-819 TLYGNMGRYRTYN
+819 
-832 VRAKLAEGNQLDRQ
+832 
-846 YTFYQNYQAVEETI
+846 
-860 KNRSEGAIFKDLHLN
+860 
-875 RLKNFRFYTDYEP
+875 
-888 RNPDS
+888 
-893 LYSESMNR
+893 
-901 DDITLVYETRPNDE
+901 
-915 KQYTYR
+915 
-921 DRRYL
+921 
-926 LPGIAEPAEF
+926 
-936 YEPDYSQSLP
+936 
-946 LEPTDY
+946 
-952 RRTLYWNP
+952 
-960 NARLDE
+960 
-966 DGCFRTTVFNNSSET
+966 
-981 RIRVSVA
+981 RV
-988 GITPNGKIILIDN
+988 
-1001 W
+1001 